1 MGPPLSIRKLYVIS
15 LSALITVACSSQ
27 SESEGMLI
35 INNKTSEDITKVNLT
50 YKTTN
55 KSENIG
61 NLSPNQ
67 SFKYPIKYSDT
78 EDSIV
83 ITYTDSNNTVHKDV
97 AVPYF
102 GKYDKKNYSYNIK

>member
-1 MGPPLSIRKLYVIS
+1 MKISIRKLYVIS

-67 SFKYPIKYSDT
+67 SFKFYKI
-78 EDSIV
+78 
-83 ITYTDSNNTVHKDV
+83 
-97 AVPYF
+97 F
-102 GKYDKKNYSYNIK
+102 

>member
-1 MGPPLSIRKLYVIS
+1 MKIIS
-15 LSALITVACSSQ
+15 LKKPLQIGLCNKA
-27 SESEGMLI
+27 I

>member
-1 MGPPLSIRKLYVIS
+1 MKISIRKLYVIS

-55 KSENIG
+55 KSVNIG
-61 NLSPNQ
+61 NLFLINHL
-67 SFKYPIKYSDT
+67 
-78 EDSIV
+78 SIL
-83 ITYTDSNNTVHKDV
+83 
-97 AVPYF
+97 
-102 GKYDKKNYSYNIK
+102 